1 MVSKDQQDTVLNAVD
16 VASTAWKSAF
26 NAGDA
31 AGCANQYEEN
41 ATMRA
46 EPFGTFTGTTEIQ
59 AFWQNLIDEG
69 YTDVSY
75 VEPQIGVIDSSSA
88 VLKSGWKMNKAG
100 GIIHK
105 ELWVLQ
111 PDGTAKLREDHFE
124 AKG

>member
-1 MVSKDQQDTVLNAVD
+1 MTSKDQKDTVLNAVD
-16 VASTAWKSAF
+16 VASAAWKSAF
-26 NAGDA
+26 NTGDA

-46 EPFGTFTGTTEIQ
+46 EPFGTFTGTKEIQ
-59 AFWQNLIDEG
+59 AFWQNLIDEE
-69 YTDVSY
+69 YSDVSY
-75 VEPQIGVIDSSSA
+75 VEPRIEVIDSSSA

-100 GIIHK
+100 GVIHK

-111 PDGTAKLREDHFE
+111 PDGTAKLREDYFE